1 MQIRTPLGVIAT
13 AVAVALA
20 AGCDGE
26 TVTFKDRPFAVLDST
41 RSYNQ
46 VERLGNPLVSE
57 VLLKKRDH
65 GFHNK
70 GTPST
75 DVANFKAKIDSFVTQ
90 VAGRTQAHAN
100 LISGTLLPDMIVVNT
115 GAAANTAGY
124 LGYVFTPGAYG
135 GRKLTDDVVDASL
148 MAVFG
153 TLVTNDATGAA
164 NCAANLCS
172 DFAAQT
178 TDGGRVPATA
188 FPYLLSPNA
197 P

>member
-1 MQIRTPLGVIAT
+1 MQIRKFLAVAAT
-13 AVAVALA
+13 AGAVTVLSA
-20 AGCDGE
+20 CDGE
-26 TVTFKDRPFAVLDST
+26 TVTFRDRPVAVLDST
-41 RSYNQ
+41 RVYNQ

-70 GTPST
+70 GTPAT

-115 GAAANTAGY
+115 GAAANSAGY

-153 TLVTNDATGAA
+153 TLVTNDATGTA

-172 DFAAQT
+172 DFASQT
-178 TDGGRVPATA
+178 TDGGRVPAAT
-188 FPYLLSPNA
+188 FPYLLAPNT

>member
-1 MQIRTPLGVIAT
+1 MHISKLVSVVAA
-13 AVAVALA
+13 AVVVTLSGAC
-20 AGCDGE
+20 GDE
-26 TVTFKDRPFAVLDST
+26 IVTFQDRPFAVLDST
-41 RSYNQ
+41 RVYNQ

-57 VLLKKRDH
+57 VLLEKRDH

-70 GTPST
+70 GTPAT
-75 DVANFKAKIDSFVTQ
+75 DVANFKAKIDSFVTR

-100 LISGTLLPDMIVVNT
+100 LISGTLLPDMIVINT
-115 GAAANTAGY
+115 GAAASTAGY
-124 LGYVFTPGAYG
+124 LGYVFTPGAFG

-178 TDGGRVPATA
+178 TDGGRVPTSA
-188 FPYLLSPNA
+188 FPYLLAPNSP
-197 P
+197 